1 MQSRYD
7 MEAVSRSLQDICGND
22 QAYFGGK
29 VVCFCGDFRQTLP
42 VVPGGSSGQVI
53 EACL

>member
-7 MEAVSRSLQDICGND
+7 IEAVSRSLQDICGND

-29 VVCFCGDFRQTLP
+29 VVCFYGDFRQTLL
-42 VVPGGSSGQVI
+42 VVPGGSSGQVV